1 MNEAE
6 IIMRMMLPAFAKLQR
21 KGAEEFLDALNIC
34 LAPVRGD
41 FLFRLTGDGV
51 DLWGTRDMKAYE
63 MKRLMDMCLPENR
76 LGTKED
82 PVILTENNL
91 LYILLD
97 MISVVNKSSVIE
109 TGNNYA
115 IISSASVLR
124 KLRKADVNTGI
135 VENQGESQSDF
146 IGRMSIANSTLS
158 FYRNDMVPSYW
169 LRGGDEIHDVATT
182 IFCIKTASC
191 NPYMLAKEQI
201 AMAIV
206 KVESAE
212 KPSNKQKPILVQNPP
227 GVWEWKAMFRAK
239 LISSLYAEFSKRH
252 PEASTDYEG
261 TIERLGD
268 TVSIRPKPKL
278 GAFQIFINL
287 VISHEVVFPYPDPIL
302 RTRDAIEAEECI
314 GEVIAKLCL
323 PTSPIKAFAAQII
336 DNGETYSI
344 VWGVLAEPNTV
355 KPPLE
360 VQSRKD
366 KQCRDCAYWAK
377 DVPDIIHRK
386 PCLLPSEAKS
396 EMPKVLTH
404 ATYSCPDWK
413 RVEVES

>member
-1 MNEAE
+1 METQTLPRWKSHKEVEAFKIYKIE
-6 IIMRMMLPAFAKLQR
+6 HYPVRDR
-21 KGAEEFLDALNIC
+21 KDC
-34 LAPVRGD
+34 LAATLYGEFPLVGLPYCVDVRLSYWEKHQPKVGGYYV
-41 FLFRLTGDGV
+41 RYKDG
-51 DLWGTRDMKAYE
+51 YE
-63 MKRLMDMCLPENR
+63 SYSPAEAFEEGYVPLVAAGIK
-76 LGTKED
+76 
-82 PVILTENNL
+82 
-91 LYILLD
+91 
-97 MISVVNKSSVIE
+97 
-109 TGNNYA
+109 TGN
-115 IISSASVLR
+115 
-124 KLRKADVNTGI
+124 
-135 VENQGESQSDF
+135 
-146 IGRMSIANSTLS
+146 
-158 FYRNDMVPSYW
+158 
-169 LRGGDEIHDVATT
+169 
-182 IFCIKTASC
+182 KTA
-191 NPYMLAKEQI
+191 NE
-201 AMAIV
+201 V
-206 KVESAE
+206 N
-212 KPSNKQKPILVQNPP
+212 NKQKPILVQNPP

-252 PEASTDYEG
+252 PEASTDYSG
-261 TIERLGD
+261 AIERLGD

-287 VISHEVVFPYPDPIL
+287 VISHEVVFPYPDQIL

-323 PTSPIKAFAAQII
+323 PTSPIKAFAAQIL

-360 VQSRKD
+360 VQSWKD
-366 KQCRDCAYWAK
+366 KQCRDCTYWAK

-386 PCLLPSEAKS
+386 PCLLPSEAKI